1 MARGRIFKC
10 RTTGEEAEL
19 RRTSEDCLLI
29 RCRPC
34 EEAVGV
40 IITAVELPGEFRHVL
55 AEITKRLPINPLAY
69 HGLTRTSS
77 GFVDPREH
85 FELY

>member
-19 RRTSEDCLLI
+19 RRFSEDCLVI

-34 EEAVGV
+34 GEAVGV
-40 IITAVELPGEFRHVL
+40 IISARELPGEFRHVL
-55 AEITKRLPINPLAY
+55 AEITKRLSHQPF
-69 HGLTRTSS
+69 R
-77 GFVDPREH
+77 PRWPH
-85 FELY
+85 PH